1 MTKFE
6 QIGVERQLES
16 DSKKEALRNFR
27 HSCNVCC
34 YRGIH
39 LNCDKCSIAE
49 AHKQVVATFNDM
61 KEVKHETV

>member
-6 QIGVERQLES
+6 QIGVSIQCDAPSIRAAVKS
-16 DSKKEALRNFR
+16 FRN
-27 HSCNVCC
+27 SCYICC
-34 YRGIH
+34 TRGMYIS
-39 LNCDKCSIAE
+39 CDKCSIAE